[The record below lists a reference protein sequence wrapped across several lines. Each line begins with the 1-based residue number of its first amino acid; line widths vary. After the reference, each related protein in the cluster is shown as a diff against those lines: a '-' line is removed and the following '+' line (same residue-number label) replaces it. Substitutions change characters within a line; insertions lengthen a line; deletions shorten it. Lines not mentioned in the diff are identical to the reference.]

1 MPGEESIPS
10 ASERARDE
18 AERAER
24 LFHDS
29 EVERKVERS
38 DRLMLAQINMMALQ
52 VETAER
58 TALALEAL
66 EVHARSN
73 ASCLALLE
81 ETMREMQPIPEP
93 EPEHG
98 E

>member
-1 MPGEESIPS
+1 
-10 ASERARDE
+10 
-18 AERAER
+18 
-24 LFHDS
+24 
-29 EVERKVERS
+29 
-38 DRLMLAQINMMALQ
+38 MLAQINMMALQ
-52 VETAER
+52 VEAAER